1 LEYSYTIK
9 ITDKRKEK
17 QQRELRKIKL
27 QTAQAQSHRSHLC
40 ILAYSSIS
48 PNAMSIME
56 MILGLPNERKPLT
69 CILLWDWW
77 TNRNKLNAGELG
89 KSAGQMCHTIQ
100 KHAIEFQTVTR
111 PPANFSDGVYGEA
124 SPLCDVWK
132 RPGPGQVKINF
143 DAAFW
148 EPTRSGAWGFVVRDE
163 NGEFVAAAAGKLR
176 HLRSAL
182 QAEAEACVAAVEG
195 AEALGLHR
203 IIFES
208 DCQVLVS
215 ALNSNSHDLAE
226 IGVLLREVR
235 SRCVASFQSSS
246 FVFCRRV
253 CNKVAHSCAHLGSK
267 MEDECVGWAD
277 EAPAFV
283 SVLVASESAEHSG

>member
-1 LEYSYTIK
+1 
-9 ITDKRKEK
+9 
-17 QQRELRKIKL
+17 
-27 QTAQAQSHRSHLC
+27 
-40 ILAYSSIS
+40 
-48 PNAMSIME
+48 MSMME
-56 MILGLPNERKPLT
+56 MILGLPNERKLLT

-100 KHAIEFQTVTR
+100 KHAIEFQTATR

-132 RPGPGQVKINF
+132 RPSPGQVKINF

-148 EPTRSGAWGFVVRDE
+148 EPTHSGAWGFVVRDE

-195 AEALGLHR
+195 AEALGLHMT
-203 IIFES
+203 IF
-208 DCQVLVS
+208 
-215 ALNSNSHDLAE
+215 
-226 IGVLLREVR
+226 
-235 SRCVASFQSSS
+235 
-246 FVFCRRV
+246 
-253 CNKVAHSCAHLGSK
+253 
-267 MEDECVGWAD
+267 
-277 EAPAFV
+277 
-283 SVLVASESAEHSG
+283 